1 MNRTDFLF
9 ANPSF
14 IGGLASVLD
23 LGSSLVIYNESL
35 SVDVADALAL
45 ESDWRITGEDIK
57 SAMARWVEENSI
69 HG

>member
-23 LGSSLVIYNESL
+23 LGSSLAIYNESP
-35 SVDVADALAL
+35 SIEAADVRAL
-45 ESDWRITGEDIK
+45 ESDWRVTGEDLK
-57 SAMARWVEENSI
+57 SAMARWVEENKI